1 MNLTPSDYIQILAAC
16 IYGAALFYTI
26 VTFRR
31 TKRLDQITLSNTIF
45 GELRQL
51 DRELAKMPS
60 GVEYDSARI
69 ELYSRILNTLDYLSF
84 LVNEKV
90 ISDKSMIT
98 YMKPDLIGYYGE
110 TLVQK
115 ILRDERNSHLYL
127 QFKKL
132 YQKIKMD

>member
-69 ELYSRILNTLDYLSF
+69 EVYIRILNTLDYLSF

-110 TLVQK
+110 TLIQK
-115 ILRDERNSHLYL
+115 ILKDERNSHSYQ

>member
-69 ELYSRILNTLDYLSF
+69 EVYIRILNTLDYLSF

-115 ILRDERNSHLYL
+115 ILKDERNSHSYQ

>member
-69 ELYSRILNTLDYLSF
+69 EVYIRILNTLDYLSF

-115 ILRDERNSHLYL
+115 ILKDERNSHLY
-127 QFKKL
+127 QEFKKL

>member
-69 ELYSRILNTLDYLSF
+69 EVYIRILNTLDYLSF

-115 ILRDERNSHLYL
+115 ILKDERNSHLYQ

-132 YQKIKMD
+132 YQKIKME

>member
-1 MNLTPSDYIQILAAC
+1 
-16 IYGAALFYTI
+16 LFYTI

-69 ELYSRILNTLDYLSF
+69 EVYIRILNTLDYLSF

-115 ILRDERNSHLYL
+115 ILKDERNSHSYQ

>member
-69 ELYSRILNTLDYLSF
+69 EVYIRILNTLDYLSF

-98 YMKPDLIGYYGE
+98 YMKSDLIGYYGE
-110 TLVQK
+110 TLIQK
-115 ILRDERNSHLYL
+115 ILKDERNSHSYQ

>member
-69 ELYSRILNTLDYLSF
+69 EVYIRILNTLDYLSF

-110 TLVQK
+110 TLIQ
-115 ILRDERNSHLYL
+115 
-127 QFKKL
+127 
-132 YQKIKMD
+132 KMD

>member
-16 IYGAALFYTI
+16 IYGTALFYTI
-26 VTFRR
+26 ITFRR

-69 ELYSRILNTLDYLSF
+69 EVYIRILNTLDYLSF

-90 ISDKSMIT
+90 ISDKSMIS
-98 YMKPDLIGYYGE
+98 YMKPDLIGYYAE
-110 TLVQK
+110 TLIQK
-115 ILRDERNSHLYL
+115 ILKDERNSHLY
-127 QFKKL
+127 QEFKKL